1 MLVLM
6 GRLILLLDVIK
17 DTFKDFSS
25 KEKDIIEL
33 YSKVDMLI
41 IDDLGTERISSWAL
55 EKINIKD
62 IFKGKIIPGVEFSTV
77 FDGVM
82 FHLLAYDFEY
92 KKLNNFLKFHVPS
105 E

>member
-6 GRLILLLDVIK
+6 GKLILLLDVIK

-33 YSKVDMLI
+33 YSKIDTFI

-55 EKINIKD
+55 EKLYQFCYGIELK
-62 IFKGKIIPGVEFSTV
+62 KY
-77 FDGVM
+77 
-82 FHLLAYDFEY
+82 HEY
-92 KKLNNFLKFHVPS
+92 EKEKVSISDQTKY
-105 E
+105 